1 MRVLNGVI
9 AAPCFGLFVLSSVL
23 LPPQRLWASEPAI
36 APTLTTAYTQPQM
49 TRLEIDVSS
58 RQLTLY
64 RGDRAVRVY
73 PVAVGREGWQT
84 PVGDFEVREMIHNPA
99 WMNPFTQ
106 QVTPGGDPENPLGRY
121 WIGFWTDGTNWV
133 GMHGTPNPESVGR
146 AASHGCIRLYN
157 EDIQELFS
165 QVQVG
170 TPVIV
175 VP

>member
-1 MRVLNGVI
+1 MVI
-9 AAPCFGLFVLSSVL
+9 TGLSGGPIWAGPAEFN
-23 LPPQRLWASEPAI
+23 QRSPS
-36 APTLTTAYTQPQM
+36 PTYALDQPLRIEINLTH
-49 TRLEIDVSS
+49 

-64 RGDRAVRVY
+64 RGASQLKTY

-84 PVGDFEVREMIHNPA
+84 PVGSFSVQQMLPDPA
-99 WMNPFTQ
+99 WRNPFTGD
-106 QVTPGGDPENPLGRY
+106 VIHGGDPDNPLGRY

-133 GMHGTPNPESVGR
+133 GMHGTPNPDSVGT

-157 EDIQELFS
+157 SDIQELFAL
-165 QVQVG
+165 VDVG